1 MTTIAIHQE
10 EQAVLENAAA
20 MLRAVAHPARMAII
34 EMLDFGRRL
43 NVTELFEALGMEQ
56 AVMSH
61 HLALLRDRNVL
72 RQEREGKH
80 VFYSLRHPRLVEIVR
95 CVRDCCTEH

>member
-1 MTTIAIHQE
+1 
-10 EQAVLENAAA
+10 
-20 MLRAVAHPARMAII
+20 MAII

-95 CVRDCCTEH
+95 CVRDCCTEN